1 MPVFDPAAEGLKT
14 AHRIRKVMA
23 HSTKIGAAS
32 GAAYNVGKV
41 GYYRA
46 RQKLTKDP
54 KKKKGYGLMAKG
66 TAQQLPRHVATGA
79 MWGYASKY
87 AAGPLT
93 VGGIKAQNVYHMAAH
108 KAGRFK
114 RRAEKAGMPGFDPR
128 GFPIKPRK
136 APKAKKVSAFLQAT
150 NESKDEWRKYAKWSS
165 KAKALDT
172 KLKAR
177 QAGREKLKGI
187 AVKAGTDTLRTKKAF
202 SPTPRNSREAL
213 LKAVATK
220 LTTGKSDAPPEKV
233 QAADKVASKI
243 FSRPMVTSAE
253 AKDQV
258 AATIKKRVKGIK
270 KTDFTG
276 HGRSLGKNEEIHMKR
291 EELIE
296 KIIEGIVR
304 NAVAKMANT
313 KAKQKATRTQ
323 FMRKAL
329 IRKLGYSETE
339 KRIAAV
345 KRTRGKPLAMMKAA
359 RGENSLK

>member
-32 GAAYNVGKV
+32 GAASM
-41 GYYRA
+41 
-46 RQKLTKDP
+46 
-54 KKKKGYGLMAKG
+54 KKKGYGLMAKG